1 MFSVK
6 ADGFYHTF
14 KALEELN
21 ALPHSLVLFSSVA
34 GRFGNSG
41 QTDYAAANDLLCK
54 LSSALRSQY
63 PSMRTIAIDWGAW
76 GEMGMASRGHIPALM
91 ERAGIEMLPPAQA
104 AALVR
109 AELQNPAS
117 NSEMLLAGSLGLMEA
132 AQHADG
138 GLDAERANAALRA
151 GNPIH
156 QMFSQ
161 VTRHDAQDGVILEA
175 DVDPTIE
182 PFLRDHA
189 LNGIPVLPGVIGIEG
204 FSVAARHIASVLAS
218 DKQGFIVSQL
228 EDVQFKLP
236 FKFYRNETRRITWK
250 ARVIAEQR
258 GLVVYASLESTHRRP
273 DQRLEVLEHFTGR
286 VILEHAGVETQAHV
300 TDAPHWNGNATV
312 QPADIY
318 RLYFHG
324 PAFQVLDGVQNSE
337 GTVLGRLNK
346 NLPPATSDGRRL
358 STPTLVELC
367 FQTAGI
373 YEAGATGVLAL
384 PQSIGSLH
392 IYRDDIRDTPI
403 FAEVTP
409 LHAKDGSLS
418 FNARVLD
425 ENGNIYLE
433 IKNYHT
439 SPLPYAAEP
448 GLIAPLKVLLQ

>member
-1 MFSVK
+1 
-6 ADGFYHTF
+6 
-14 KALEELN
+14 
-21 ALPHSLVLFSSVA
+21 
-34 GRFGNSG
+34 
-41 QTDYAAANDLLCK
+41 
-54 LSSALRSQY
+54 
-63 PSMRTIAIDWGAW
+63 MRTIAIDWGAW

-117 NSEMLLAGSLGLMEA
+117 NSEVLLAGSLGLMEA

-161 VTRHDAQDGVILEA
+161 VTRYDAQDGVILEA

-258 GLVVYASLESTHRRP
+258 GLVVYASLESTHRRQ

-300 TDAPHWNGNATV
+300 TAAPHWNGNATV
-312 QPADIY
+312 GSDDIY

-324 PAFQVLDGVQNSE
+324 PAFQVLEGVQSS
-337 GTVLGRLNK
+337 GDTVLGRLNK